1 MKSLPKLLSIF
12 LALLMLLSVFTAA
25 PISAFA
31 ADETEQST
39 AVEETKT
46 AKAVDSVVK
55 TAEDETDESDPSDSS
70 ESDPTDESD
79 PDETLPAGDM
89 AAPKSMTVEKIDL
102 YEDLDSQYVK
112 SYDDYENEHAWASYE
127 YADQIECKV
136 TLEDD
141 TVLTSD
147 EDGIITYNGVEF
159 TVDYMDDQSWET
171 PWSTGNHEVTYSI
184 LGLET
189 TAVVNVQESPI
200 SKVEFDDIT
209 CVEGTNGYIGSYY
222 SWDDET
228 EQSVFDKVYFYYNDE
243 PEFTVYLKN
252 GETIQSDSGSVELF
266 DERYSA
272 VVNTKQYDEPWQIGT
287 RKVYATLF
295 AKQYEFDYTITESA
309 VKSISAKDITVYDGV
324 DSGIATYTMD
334 GEEYSYKSFD
344 YNPEI
349 TITLKNGTTLEKTV
363 EDESVT
369 VGGVTY
375 RISYTDDQDDDNEWG
390 AGVHKSYVFV
400 GAKSCE
406 INVTVVE
413 NPIAELEIK
422 DVEVHAGIDCVSS
435 YDWDCREDFDEYY
448 YTPEFTVTLKNGTT
462 VKGEDGTV
470 KIDGRWYKLNYE
482 DNQSYENQW
491 LPGNK
496 YTVTGSVGSV
506 KDDFKVKVKADTV
519 KSIGFKNDEITVRQG
534 VDTVWVDD
542 GDYEK
547 FDYEKFAE
555 LEITMYDDTVVTADE
570 YGDYTFRGKEL
581 PVVFS
586 DDQTEENVWG
596 LGVHTAS
603 VSVWGVSASFNV
615 TVVGTPAESVEIN
628 DVSIIVDTHK
638 HAGKYYYSPTFTI
651 TLKNG
656 TKCESTQYSSV
667 YYDNNWLYLDVSDDQ
682 EENPWGLGKHTVK
695 GTIMGVTDEFTVE
708 IIESPVKSVTAEPVT
723 LIEDADGYLDD
734 YYDPITDEFVGSY
747 FRYDSYP
754 YSYTLTFKDDTVL
767 TSDEY
772 GCVLYDGELYEVTGI
787 VDNQSY
793 DSQWTIGNTYTCSGS
808 VLGCSFSYEATVT
821 GTPVKSVE
829 VADVTLID
837 GYDSRT
843 EYDDDDNEWT
853 YYECYSELN
862 VKVTLKNG
870 TVLEGD
876 DGWVQYDG
884 QTYYLTNFSSNQGF
898 GNEWTVGNTYDYTA
912 SIMGYPVKIK
922 THIVD
927 DPVASVKANDLEI
940 TELDRDHGNYCSY
953 YENGRYVGDYFNY
966 DGLEPTSF
974 TVTTT
979 DGATVKCSDGVFS
992 FGGRDFS
999 VTYDDYRTNQSYYNQ
1014 WKAGNTYEI
1023 NGTLIT
1029 CAVDYNVKII
1039 SKDAPPKETTMTLT
1053 AQKSKIYVGD
1063 KTKVIANV
1071 TNPVGD
1077 TVFTSNNEK
1086 VATVSAEGVVTAKKV
1101 GKVTITAAN
1110 NGVSKSVTI
1119 TIVKRANTAK
1129 IKTAKKT
1136 VKLSALKK
1144 KNQTV
1149 KAITVKKP
1157 QGKVTYTKVK
1167 GDKKITDNKKN
1178 GKLTLKK
1185 GMKRGKYTIKVKIK
1199 VKGNAKFKPLTK
1211 TVKVTITVK

>member
-1 MKSLPKLLSIF
+1 MKSFSKTLSLF
-12 LALLMLLSVFTAA
+12 LALIFVLSAFSVVPST
-25 PISAFA
+25 AFA
-31 ADETEQST
+31 AESDTQVT
-39 AVEETKT
+39 AIDKEYDDIVGI
-46 AKAVDSVVK
+46 DN
-55 TAEDETDESDPSDSS
+55 EDETDPEEGTEPD
-70 ESDPTDESD
+70 DENG
-79 PDETLPAGDM
+79 DEFVLPEGDM
-89 AAPKSMTVEKIDL
+89 AKPVSLTVENIEL
-102 YEDLDSQYVK
+102 YEDLDAELVN
-112 SYDDYENEHAWASYE
+112 SYDDNYNDIQWGRYSY
-127 YADQIECKV
+127 YDRIKYTV

-141 TVLTSD
+141 TKLEPD
-147 EDGIITYNGVEF
+147 EDGIIVYNDVEF
-159 TVDYMDDQSWET
+159 DIDCYDDQAYDNVWT
-171 PWSTGNHEVTYSI
+171 AGDHDATFSI

-189 TAVVNVQESPI
+189 TATVTVLPSPVDR
-200 SKVEFDDIT
+200 VEFKDIT
-209 CVEGTNGYIGSYY
+209 CVEGTNGWVSSYY
-222 SWDDET
+222 AWDDET
-228 EQSVFDKVYFYYNDE
+228 ESSVFERAYYCYDTV
-243 PEFTVYLKN
+243 PEYTVYLKSGGSIESDEY
-252 GETIQSDSGSVELF
+252 GEFELY
-266 DERYSA
+266 DEKYSA
-272 VVNTKQYDEPWQIGT
+272 SVSTSQYLDPWGVGT
-287 RKVYATLF
+287 RKLTAVLLS
-295 AKQYEFDYTITESA
+295 KEYEYNYTITESDI
-309 VKSISAKDITVYDGV
+309 KSISAKDITVYDGV
-324 DSGIATYTMD
+324 DSCIATYTTD

-390 AGVHKSYVFV
+390 TGVHKSYVFV

-422 DVEVHAGIDCVSS
+422 DVEVHAGIDCSSS
-435 YDWDCREDFDEYY
+435 YDWDYGEDFDEYY
-448 YTPEFTVTLKNGTT
+448 YTPEFSVKLKNGKTIN
-462 VKGEDGTV
+462 GEDGFV
-470 KIDGRWYKLNYE
+470 SIDGRWYKLNYE
-482 DNQSYENQW
+482 DNQSYKNQW
-491 LPGNK
+491 LPGNE

-506 KDDFKVKVKADTV
+506 KDDFKVKVKADTI

-547 FDYEKFAE
+547 LDYEKFTE

-586 DDQTEENVWG
+586 DDQTKENVWDI
-596 LGVHTAS
+596 GVHTVS
-603 VSVWGVSASFNV
+603 VSVWGVTASFNV

-656 TKCESTQYSSV
+656 AKCESTQYSSV

-734 YYDPITDEFVGSY
+734 YYDPVTDEFVGSY

-754 YSYTLTFKDDTVL
+754 YNYTVKLKDDTVL
-767 TSDEY
+767 TSDEN
-772 GCVLYDGELYEVTGI
+772 GCVSYNGEPYEVTSI

-829 VADVTLID
+829 VADMTLID

-853 YYECYSELN
+853 YYECYSELK

-876 DGWVQYDG
+876 NGWVYYDG

-940 TELDRDHGNYCSY
+940 TELDRDHGYYCSY
-953 YENGRYVGDYFNY
+953 YENGRYVGEYFNY

-974 TVTTT
+974 TVTTK

-1029 CAVDYNVKII
+1029 AAVDYNVKII
-1039 SKDAPPKETTMTLT
+1039 SKDAPPKETTMILK

-1071 TNPVGD
+1071 TNPVGN
-1077 TVFTSNNEK
+1077 TTFKSSNEK
-1086 VATVSAEGVVTAKKV
+1086 VATVSAAGVVTAKKV

-1149 KAITVKKP
+1149 KAITVSKP
-1157 QGKVTYTKVK
+1157 QGKVTYAKAK
-1167 GDKKITDNKKN
+1167 GDKNITVNKKTGN
-1178 GKLTLKK
+1178 ITLKK
-1185 GMKRGKYTIKVKIK
+1185 GMKKKTYTVKVKIK
-1199 VKGNAKFKPLTK
+1199 VAGNAKYNALTK
-1211 TVKVTITVK
+1211 TVAVKIVVK